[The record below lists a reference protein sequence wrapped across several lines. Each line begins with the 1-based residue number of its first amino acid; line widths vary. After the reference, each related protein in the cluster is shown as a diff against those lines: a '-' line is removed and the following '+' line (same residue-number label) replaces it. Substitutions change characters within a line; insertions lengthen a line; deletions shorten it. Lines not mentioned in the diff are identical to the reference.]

1 MFKDTSNT
9 TFLADR
15 AKVIGN
21 RLKALMVKETQPL
34 SGFKY
39 KPCGYERMDSL
50 PAVTADWLDFD
61 PNARWGGEADMHC
74 WFRGEMTVPEH
85 FCGDG
90 YRTELFVST
99 GPDGWDATNPQMVCY
114 IDGKLMQGMDVNHKT
129 VAGFGRGTHDLCFYA
144 YSGMVGGLVE
154 FLPRLQLI
162 DVQTE
167 KLFYH
172 IRVALDVLGYT
183 DEFSKEYIDMMAHVN
198 NAINL
203 LDLRLEY
210 SDEYYASVAKAI
222 MYLEEHVYNKAQ
234 DGDTAVICIGHT
246 HIDVAW
252 MWTLAQTREKTVR
265 SFGTVV
271 NLMKQYP
278 DYKFMSSQAALYE
291 YLKEENPA
299 LFEEVKALV
308 REGRWEVE
316 GAMWVE
322 ADCNLISGE
331 SMVRQLLYGKRFFQ
345 KELGTD
351 CRVLWLPD
359 VFGYSA
365 AMPQILR
372 KSGVDKF
379 LTSKIS
385 WNETNVMPN
394 DVFMWQGIDGT
405 EIFSYFLTAQEKG
418 RNTPAWRW
426 TTYNAMLTA
435 ANIAGTWNRMQN
447 KDIINEAI
455 ITFGHGDGGGGPTAE
470 MLEHQSRLGTG
481 ISGCP
486 TAKIEF
492 AGAFLDRAMQK
503 TEALNS
509 NNRAPKWVGE
519 LYLEFHRGT
528 YTSMA
533 EVKRNNRKSEF
544 LFQTAE
550 LLGCIDTLLNGA
562 AYPQETLYSGWK
574 TILTNQFHDIIPGS
588 SIREVYEESARQFG
602 EIMPQAEALCNGSR
616 RNIAKNI
623 KTDGGVLV
631 FNPNAFENSDVVD
644 VDGRKVYVSGIPAK
658 GYKVVQATCGGSSI
672 VTKQAMEN
680 AFFTIE
686 FDEVYNISRIYDK
699 RNDREVLKPNCAG
712 NVLQAFEDYPRDFDA
727 WELSNYYDQKMW
739 LVDGVDGVELLDEG
753 ARKGICIRRRFM
765 QSTITQRIYI
775 YDDIAKIDFDT
786 HIDWKQHHILLKAA
800 FPVDVHA
807 SEATYDIQF
816 GNVKRPT
823 HANTSWDAAK
833 FEVCAHKFA
842 DISESGYGV
851 SLMNDCKYGY
861 DIKGSDMRITMLK
874 SATEPNPDADKC
886 EHVFTYS
893 LYPHSGDFAHSDV
906 YRMAYAL
913 NMPMHAAAIGK
924 QDGVLADTYSLVNAD
939 CDNVIIDTVKKAE
952 DSGDIIVRMF
962 ECYNRRANAKIQFG
976 FDVASV
982 EVCDLMENAEQTV
995 DCTDNAVK
1003 LAIKP
1008 FELVTLKVKAK

>member
-15 AKVIGN
+15 AKVICH
-21 RLKALMVKETQPL
+21 RLKMLMVKETLPL

-39 KPCGYERMDSL
+39 KPCGYERTDAL
-50 PAVTADWLDFD
+50 PAVTPEWHDFE
-61 PNARWGGEADMHC
+61 PGMRWGGEADTHA
-74 WFRGEMTVPEH
+74 WFRGSMSVPAH

-90 YRTELFVST
+90 LRPELFVST
-99 GPDGWDATNPQMVCY
+99 GPDGWDATNPQLVCY
-114 IDGKLMQGMDVNHKT
+114 IDGKLTQGMDVNHKT
-129 VAGFGRGTHDLCFYA
+129 VAGFGSGTHDLCFYA
-144 YSGMVGGLVE
+144 YSGMVSSLAE
-154 FLPRLQLI
+154 FLPQLQLI
-162 DVQTE
+162 DTQTE
-167 KLFYH
+167 TLHYH
-172 IRVALDVLGYT
+172 IRVALDVLNYT
-183 DEFSKEYIDMMAHVN
+183 DEFSKPYIDLMGHVN
-198 NAINL
+198 AAINL
-203 LDLRLEY
+203 LDLRAEY
-210 SDEYYASVAKAI
+210 TSEYYASVAKAI
-222 MYLEEHVYNKAQ
+222 AYLEENVYNKTQ

-265 SFGTVV
+265 SFATVV

-278 DYKFMSSQAALYE
+278 DYKFMSSQAALYDF
-291 YLKEENPA
+291 LKEENPE

-345 KELGTD
+345 NELGAD
-351 CRVLWLPD
+351 CKVLWLPD

-372 KSGVDKF
+372 QAGVDKF

-385 WNETNVMPN
+385 WSETNAMPN

-405 EIFSYFLTAQEKG
+405 EIFSCFLTAQEKR
-418 RNTPAWRW
+418 RNAPPWRW
-426 TTYNAMLTA
+426 ATYNAVLNA
-435 ANIAGTWNRMQN
+435 PYIAGTWDRMQN
-447 KDIINEAI
+447 KDLINEGI
-455 ITFGHGDGGGGPTAE
+455 ITFGYGDGGGGPTPE
-470 MLEHQSRLGTG
+470 MLEHQARLGTG

-492 AGAFLDRAMQK
+492 AGAFLERAK
-503 TEALNS
+503 EKVEANE
-509 NNRAPKWVGE
+509 RAPKWVGE
-519 LYLEFHRGT
+519 LYLEYHRGT
-528 YTSMA
+528 YTSIA

-544 LFQTAE
+544 LFQIAE
-550 LLGCIDTLLNGA
+550 LLGCTDMLLNGGTYA
-562 AYPQETLYSGWK
+562 QDTLNSGWK

-602 EIMPQAEALCNGSR
+602 EIMPQAEALCEASR
-616 RNIAKNI
+616 ENIAKNI

-644 VDGRKVYVSGIPAK
+644 IDGRKMFAGGIPAK
-658 GYKVVQATCGGSSI
+658 GYKVISPICGGGS
-672 VTKQAMEN
+672 VVAKQAMEN
-680 AFFTIE
+680 DFFAIE
-686 FDEVYNISRIYDK
+686 FDDSYNISRIYDK
-699 RNDREVLKPNCAG
+699 RNDREVLKHGKAG
-712 NVLQAFEDYPRDFDA
+712 NMLQAFEDYPRDFDA
-727 WELSNYYDQKMW
+727 WEISNYYDQKMW
-739 LVDGVDGVELLDEG
+739 PVDDVDSVELLDEG
-753 ARKGICIRRRFM
+753 ARKGLCIRRKFM

-775 YDDIAKIDFDT
+775 YDDIAKVDFDT

-842 DISESGYGV
+842 DVSESGYGV
-851 SLMNDCKYGY
+851 SLLNDCKYGY

-886 EHVFTYS
+886 EHNFTYS
-893 LYPHSGDFAHSDV
+893 LYPHSGDFAQSDV

-913 NMPMHAAAIGK
+913 NMPMSAQAIAK
-924 QDGVLADTYSLVNAD
+924 QDGTLADSYSLVNAD

-952 DSGDIIVRMF
+952 DSDDIIVRMF
-962 ECYNRRANAKIQFG
+962 ECYNKRANANIHFG

-982 EVCDLMENAEQTV
+982 EVCDLMENAVEPL
-995 DCTDNAVK
+995 DFADNAVK
-1003 LAIKP
+1003 LAVKP
-1008 FELVTLKVKAK
+1008 FEIITLKVRKR